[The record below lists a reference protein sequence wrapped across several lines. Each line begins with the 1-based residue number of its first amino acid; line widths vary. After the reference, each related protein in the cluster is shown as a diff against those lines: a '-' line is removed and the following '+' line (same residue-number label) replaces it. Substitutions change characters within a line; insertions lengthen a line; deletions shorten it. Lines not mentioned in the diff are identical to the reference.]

1 MPNERS
7 GVVTGGGGSGDS
19 DGCSEHDGD
28 GKDKGWEEEVEVEV
42 EVEVEEEEEGW
53 ERVSDAYGLIPK
65 TSNLNWERDDND
77 TARSGK
83 TALFG
88 Q

>member
-28 GKDKGWEEEVEVEV
+28 GKDKGWEEEVEV